1 MKRIINKVKKLKAGT
16 SNVLENNRE
25 SLSIAFKDNIN
36 SGSFARLRRGEIIIS
51 REMLRYHLI
60 EALKQEELVELD
72 HIACTDNGVKIGLL
86 IEKFQASIVAEI
98 GLNVLRTVITP
109 SKQRII
115 IKITNEN
122 VVGNNLAGKII
133 SALVG
138 TIISNLIKKAI
149 FSMDLPIVYNHQ
161 HNIAVI
167 ELEKLPAIQNMKKPV
182 LGSKSILDFIS
193 VLRAKHT
200 DVGII
205 LKCKIRPF

>member
-1 MKRIINKVKKLKAGT
+1 MKRIINKVKKLKNNT
-16 SNVLENNRE
+16 SDVLGNNRE

-36 SGSFARLRRGEIIIS
+36 SRTFARLRKGEIIIS
-51 REMLRYHLI
+51 REMLRYHLL

-72 HIACTDNGVKIGLL
+72 HIACTESGIKIGLL

-122 VVGNNLAGKII
+122 IIGNNIAGKIV

-138 TIISNLIKKAI
+138 TIISNLIKKAVL
-149 FSMDLPIVYNHQ
+149 SMDLPIAYNHE

-167 ELEKLPAIQNMKKPV
+167 ELEKLAAIQNMRKPV

-200 DVGII
+200 DYGIV